1 MDIHVK
7 TVEQVTV
14 IELNGEIDGQTAPE
28 VRERISEQ
36 VRPGSDII
44 LDLSG
49 VAYMSSA
56 GLRVLLATYRE
67 VKAAKGCIV
76 LVALSEEIEDTMS
89 MTGFLRYFVVCE
101 TVEQGLAAL
110 E

>member
-14 IELNGEIDGQTAPE
+14 IELNGEIDGKTAPE
-28 VRERISEQ
+28 VQDRISAQ
-36 VRPGSDII
+36 VHDDSSIV
-44 LDLSG
+44 LDMSG

-56 GLRVLLATYRE
+56 GLRVLLTTYRQ
-67 VKAAKGCIV
+67 VVGADGRIV
-76 LVALSEEIEDTMS
+76 LVGLCEEVRDTMS
-89 MTGFLRYFVVCE
+89 MTGFLRFFTVCE